1 MYLMFK
7 FKYILCCVADRL
19 DETKEMPAFWKLQEA
34 IDVAS
39 KCKEKCHIFSFQ
51 VSRSGGR
58 KFQVNENLDDFW
70 KMYEKTEPKY
80 FYEVLRVGMPCR
92 LYYDL
97 EFFADQNPV
106 KSGHEMVEKLIQLN
120 KMKLEELGHPTT
132 DSSIMV
138 LEAFYKQKFSC
149 HLVFHDT
156 YFADNQ
162 AIGAFVDGIIQS
174 LSPAD
179 KNLFTVYQQGG
190 EQLFVDLS
198 VYKQNQQMRCLMSRK
213 LGRMN
218 PLIISSISRSKYKE
232 FSKESFFASL
242 LTHGDSSDDKLVK
255 IETSATTR
263 EIINREISSSKE
275 SPWIEIDKVITN
287 LIKPSGRISG
297 WTHRTKT
304 NTYCYSIV
312 GNAFCRNVNREHSH
326 SKVYYM
332 YCFSNHTLWQ
342 QCFSSHCEGFKSEPI
357 EIPDFSWLSDN
368 DSWSD

>member
-1 MYLMFK
+1 MAEAYLDALLIELENVTGDDDHGVGPHDAAVEPVDDGGE
-7 FKYILCCVADRL
+7 ILQDEVAPLAPD
-19 DETKEMPAFWKLQEA
+19 PVQA
-34 IDVAS
+34 
-39 KCKEKCHIFSFQ
+39 
-51 VSRSGGR
+51 
-58 KFQVNENLDDFW
+58 ENA
-70 KMYEKTEPKY
+70 
-80 FYEVLRVGMPCR
+80 V
-92 LYYDL
+92 
-97 EFFADQNPV
+97 
-106 KSGHEMVEKLIQLN
+106 
-120 KMKLEELGHPTT
+120 
-132 DSSIMV
+132 
-138 LEAFYKQKFSC
+138 
-149 HLVFHDT
+149 
-156 YFADNQ
+156 
-162 AIGAFVDGIIQS
+162 
-174 LSPAD
+174 
-179 KNLFTVYQQGG
+179 QGG